1 MDWPLFFTFLAAC
14 GAAAATGAMFN
25 PGAWYD
31 SLQKPTWTPRNWVF
45 PVVWTTLYLLIA
57 YAAMRVA
64 GVALSADV
72 TGGAAVAGT
81 TPLPG
86 SAVLAGNVVQALA
99 FWALQIA
106 FNTLWTPVFFGLH
119 RIRAAMVVMVFL
131 WLSVAAT
138 TWSFF
143 GVDFWAGAAFLPYLV
158 WVTIA
163 GALNFSVMRL
173 NPNAG

>member
-1 MDWPLFFTFLAAC
+1 MDWPLFLTFLAAC
-14 GAAAATGAMFN
+14 GAAATTGAMFQ
-25 PGAWYD
+25 PGAWCD
-31 SLQKPTWTPRNWVF
+31 GLVKPVWTPRDWMF
-45 PVVWTTLYLLIA
+45 PVVWTTLYLLMA

-64 GVALSADV
+64 GGADN
-72 TGGAAVAGT
+72 AQ
-81 TPLPG
+81 P
-86 SAVLAGNVVQALA
+86 LA

-119 RIRAAMVVMVFL
+119 RMRAAMMIMVLL

-138 TWSFF
+138 TFSFLSVDLLA
-143 GVDFWAGAAFLPYLV
+143 GVLMLPYLL

-173 NPNAG
+173 NPTQR

>member
-1 MDWPLFFTFLAAC
+1 MDWPLFLTFLAAC

-31 SLQKPTWTPRNWVF
+31 SLQKPSWTPRDWVF
-45 PVVWTTLYLLIA
+45 PVVWTVLYLLIA

-64 GVALSADV
+64 GVV
-72 TGGAAVAGT
+72 
-81 TPLPG
+81 
-86 SAVLAGNVVQALA
+86 GNAQPLA

-119 RIRAAMVVMVFL
+119 RLRAAMVVMVCL

-138 TWSFF
+138 TYSFF
-143 GVDFWAGAAFLPYLV
+143 GVDFWAGAMLLPYLL

-173 NPNAG
+173 NPNAA